1 MTFNDDSNISR
12 GRVSRRG
19 KAGIALGGGGG
30 LIGIIVLVIA
40 LTTGTDLSGLV
51 GGLGGDPGG
60 GEGTAVACDTGEQA
74 NESIDC
80 RMQGASASL
89 DTYWSGQVEGY
100 RSPADFV
107 LFAQAVSTGCGNASS
122 AVGPFYCPP
131 DETIYLDTGFY
142 DELSSRFGASS
153 APLAQLYV
161 VAHEWG
167 HHIQNITGQM
177 EGLDT
182 SQTGPDSDGVR
193 LELQADCY
201 AGAWVGAAETTT
213 DENGVPF
220 LEPITPQQLADAL
233 DAAEAIGDDRIQET
247 TQGQVNPETWTHGSS
262 EQRQRWFEVGRT
274 SGPQACDTFSVSG
287 SQL

>member
-1 MTFNDDSNISR
+1 MTFNDNADISK
-12 GRVSRRG
+12 GRVSRRA
-19 KAGIALGGGGG
+19 KTGIALGGGGG
-30 LIGIIVLVIA
+30 LVGIVVLVIA
-40 LTTGTDLSGLV
+40 LTTGVDLTPV
-51 GGLGGDPGG
+51 VDGLGGGGGG
-60 GEGTAVACDTGEQA
+60 GEQTAVACDTGEQA

-80 RMQGASASL
+80 RMQGAAASL
-89 DTYWSGQVEGY
+89 DDYWAGQVEGY
-100 RSPADFV
+100 RSPTDFV
-107 LFAQAVSTGCGNASS
+107 LFTDSVGTGCGNASS

-142 DELSSRFGASS
+142 DELSSQFGAS
-153 APLAQLYV
+153 AGPLAQLYV
-161 VAHEWG
+161 IAHEWG

-201 AGAWVGAAETTT
+201 AGAWVGAAEKNL
-213 DENGVPF
+213 DENGVPY

-233 DAAEAIGDDRIQET
+233 NAAEAIGDDRIQET

-262 EQRQRWFEVGRT
+262 EQRQKWFEVGRAG
-274 SGPQACDTFSVSG
+274 GPQSCDTFSVSG